1 MPKKF
6 CVNTKGLS
14 SEERKELATDLNKFV
29 ETKKAK
35 FEEQRQESEES
46 EEPEQE
52 EPTKE

>member
-1 MPKKF
+1 MPKRF

-35 FEEQRQESEES
+35 FEEQRQESENNPEK
-46 EEPEQE
+46 EPEE
-52 EPTKE
+52 E